1 MSEEKKGLSGSPNDA
16 GSAGQSE
23 ANEMPEKV
31 ERNTY
36 LKAVGEA
43 KALKAKLAEF
53 QSKEVEREQQS
64 LAEQGKWKEAAERY
78 QNELKEHK
86 QKLETTNKTFAK
98 KVFQS
103 ELKALAAEAGF
114 IPEVLDDLPKLG
126 DWSNVEI
133 DDDFNL
139 NKATLKDSLNELAK
153 AKPFLIRKQ
162 PGQVRDVNASA
173 AGGASLKTDPSKMS
187 KEQLL
192 EMLRGNQ

>member
-1 MSEEKKGLSGSPNDA
+1 MSEEKKGLSGSPDEA
-16 GSAGQSE
+16 GSAAQSE
-23 ANEMPEKV
+23 ANGMPEKV

-43 KALKAKLAEF
+43 KALKAKLAEL

-64 LAEQGKWKEAAERY
+64 LAEQGKWKEAAEKY

-86 QKLETTNKTFAK
+86 QKLDATNKTFAK

-153 AKPFLIRKQ
+153 AKPFLVRKQ
-162 PGQVRDVNASA
+162 AGQVRDVNASA